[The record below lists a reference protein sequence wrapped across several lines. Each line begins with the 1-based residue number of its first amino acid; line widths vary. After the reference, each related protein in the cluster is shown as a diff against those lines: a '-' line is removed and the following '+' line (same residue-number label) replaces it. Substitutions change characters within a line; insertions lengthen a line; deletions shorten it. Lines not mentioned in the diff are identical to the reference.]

1 MSDLFVFLSQLF
13 VSFQKV
19 TLATGVPLMLNG
31 QFLLF
36 LAAGSLK
43 PFIPKHFIR
52 ITIFLTLSTQN
63 KMFGKE
69 NKENDHT
76 VFTPV

>member
-1 MSDLFVFLSQLF
+1 
-13 VSFQKV
+13 
-19 TLATGVPLMLNG
+19 MLNG

-76 VFTPV
+76 VFIYLFCYSFIYSFID